1 MKARDSAMD
10 RRTTKKNRR
19 DTCNSSNEL
28 QSNTSNQGRRK
39 RSSANAV
46 TGNST
51 NLGPDMSQ
59 NRRNTRA
66 LSPSPYDSKDNTSN
80 TSSPRKSLDTEQSQ
94 RKRSSVPKAERK
106 SSKEKSCEVDIEK
119 SLIE

>member
-46 TGNST
+46 TGSST

-59 NRRNTRA
+59 DRRNTRA